1 MITRFISGR
10 PWLTAMLGIFIS
22 MLFGQTRAQIT
33 FEDVGESTNSVVRV
47 NLHGS
52 GFFDYNGDGW
62 DDIFVV
68 HNSSIGSWRSFP
80 HALLE
85 NQKDGR
91 FIDVA
96 GQAGVQ
102 GLLTQSAQGFAA
114 ADYDNDGAMDMVV
127 ACGSNFDRALVYH
140 NDGNNTFTA
149 VDVGQ
154 LDGAYTYRARG
165 VSFIDLDNNGLLD
178 LFFISCS
185 RLPEYPPEL
194 PLVVT
199 YMNVGRWAFERGHA
213 GLNTLF
219 ATPGDLYGFATA
231 DVDLDGDQDIF
242 VPRREAASVM
252 LINDGKG
259 GLQDRFRD
267 WGFPA
272 PTYGETYFVG
282 AVFFDYD
289 NDGDWD
295 LYVRR
300 AFRPAL
306 LFRNNGNGRFTEVG
320 ASAGVNHTVQYVSDN
335 VFGGGLSTGDFDNDG
350 DVDLLVITRW
360 AMELLLY
367 RNNGDGTFTEIAE
380 SAGLREDLWDYWTA
394 PVADYDHDGFLDVY
408 MARSNSSDP
417 KGGGHLYRNTS
428 GAFSSNQWI
437 QFHLTGVTSNRSA
450 VGSRLVLVA
459 DGKKQM
465 RQVLGGEGYKTNSTW
480 VHFGLGSASVVDSL
494 IIHWPAG
501 TVQKWTGIAPGQFV
515 SVTEGDPDLGYENL
529 FIEGAVRQAPSG
541 RPVSRTV
548 LRLTGGMSVSDT
560 TDENGGY
567 RFYPVPA
574 GTEKLVLT
582 PVKHAGEDVRDTV
595 ITAYDAALVLRALVG
610 LDTMGAARRN
620 GADADRDDTLSV
632 LDAALIA
639 RHAVGLTDQGLSFV
653 GEWVFSPDSLS
664 IPVMTEPLF
673 GRDFAGRVIGD
684 VSGNWG
690 STPGPVK
697 SGAGSAAA
705 PSGIG
710 AVASEGIVEVPL
722 TVEANSGLLAAD
734 VWFRLEGSGV
744 TFEGLETTELT
755 QDYQTEW
762 HGPSDGLWKIAL
774 YGARPVNET
783 GVFLNL
789 RFRCTDEG
797 GTVVWERFALNER
810 EMRLPETLVS
820 GVGDRGAVPRGFGLD
835 WNYPNPFN
843 PGTSVHYRLD
853 KPGDAGL
860 TVFDVRGRRV
870 RELVQGWRSAGLY
883 SADWDG
889 RDDSGL
895 ETAAG
900 VYVCRLESGGRV
912 RTIKMVKMQ

>member
-1 MITRFISGR
+1 MTFFK
-10 PWLTAMLGIFIS
+10 PA
-22 MLFGQTRAQIT
+22 RAQIS
-33 FEDVGESTNSVVRV
+33 FSDVGESTNSVVRV

-68 HNSSIGSWRSFP
+68 HNSSVGSWRSFP

-85 NQKDGR
+85 NQKNGS

-96 GQAGVQ
+96 DRAGVQ
-102 GLLTQSAQGFAA
+102 GLFTQSAQGFAA
-114 ADYDNDGAMDMVV
+114 ADYDNDGFMDMVV
-127 ACGSNFDRALVYH
+127 ACGNNYDKALVYH
-140 NDGNNTFTA
+140 NNGDGTFNST
-149 VDVGQ
+149 DVGQ

-178 LFFISCS
+178 LFFIACS

-213 GLNTLF
+213 GLGNLP

-242 VPRREAASVM
+242 VPRREAPSVM
-252 LINDGKG
+252 LINDGRGK
-259 GLQDRFRD
+259 LQDEFLDR
-267 WGFPA
+267 GFPV
-272 PTYGETYFVG
+272 PSYGETYFVG

-320 ASAGVNHTVQYVSDN
+320 ASAGVNQTVQYVSDN
-335 VFGGGLSTGDFDNDG
+335 LFGGGLSAGDFDNDG

-367 RNNGDGTFTEIAE
+367 SNNGDGTFTEIAE

-417 KGGGHLYRNTS
+417 GGGGHLYRNTS

-450 VGSRLVLVA
+450 VGSRLVLYA
-459 DGKKQM
+459 GGKKQM
-465 RQVLGGEGYKTNSTW
+465 RQVLGGEGYKTNSYWT
-480 VHFGLGSASVVDSL
+480 HFGLGSAAVVDSL
-494 IIHWPAG
+494 IINWPAG
-501 TVQKWTGIAPGQFV
+501 TVQKFTGIAPGQFI
-515 SVTEGDPDLGYENL
+515 SITEGDPNL
-529 FIEGAVRQAPSG
+529 RYGNCFIEGAVRHAPSG
-541 RPVSRTV
+541 RPIPRTV
-548 LRLTGGMSVSDT
+548 LRLTGAVSASDT

-567 RFYPVPA
+567 RFDPVPS
-574 GTEKLVLT
+574 GGENLVLK
-582 PVKHAGEDVRDTV
+582 PERNAGEDVRDTV

-610 LDTMGAARRN
+610 LDTMGTARRK

-632 LDAALIA
+632 LDASLIA
-639 RHAVGLTDQGLSFV
+639 RHAVGLTDPGVSHA
-653 GEWVFSPDSLS
+653 GEWLFTPDSLS
-664 IPVMTEPLF
+664 VPFITEPLT
-673 GRDFAGRVIGD
+673 GRDFAGQVIGD

-690 STPGPVK
+690 ALPGPMK
-697 SGAGSAAA
+697 SGAGMAAA
-705 PSGIG
+705 PSRIG
-710 AVASEGIVEVPL
+710 AAASEGTVEIPL

-734 VWFRLEGSGV
+734 VWFRLEGSGL
-744 TFEGLETTELT
+744 TFEGVETTELT
-755 QDYQTEW
+755 EGRQTEW
-762 HGPSDGLWKIAL
+762 HGPSGGPWKIAL
-774 YGARPVNET
+774 YGPRPVNGA
-783 GVFLNL
+783 GVFLKL
-789 RFRCTDEG
+789 RFRCSDDG

-810 EMRLPETLVS
+810 ETRLPETVVS
-820 GVGDRGAVPRGFGLD
+820 GIGDRSGVPRGFGLD
-835 WNYPNPFN
+835 RNYPNPFN

-853 KPGDAGL
+853 QPGETGL

-870 RELVQGWRSAGLY
+870 AELAAGWRPAGAY
-883 SADWDG
+883 RADWDG
-889 RDDSGL
+889 RDASGL
-895 ETAAG
+895 EAPAG

-912 RTIKMVKMQ
+912 RAIKMVKMQ